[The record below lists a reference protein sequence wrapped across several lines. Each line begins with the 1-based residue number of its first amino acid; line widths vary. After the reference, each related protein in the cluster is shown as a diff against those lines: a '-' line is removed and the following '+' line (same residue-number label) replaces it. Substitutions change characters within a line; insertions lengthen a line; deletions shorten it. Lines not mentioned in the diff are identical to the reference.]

1 MEHPAYAELASLA
14 SAPEALE
21 NTAEYIASHLR
32 LFLRPRCKVL
42 ICFPAKQPGDLG
54 SVFAQA
60 VRMAG
65 AFPLLWGPDLRWKT
79 LLRQAFSERAEAIIG
94 PPLVILGLSKL
105 TKATGTPLYIR
116 NAVTAGYPCADWM
129 IDGIIKGLD
138 CGTWGCFGPGIGPV
152 VSGFSCGKSR
162 GVHIREDVYE
172 VSVDA
177 AEGHSGSISIRNR
190 KASEPVLQINE
201 YGRLENSPCAC
212 GRKSLRLMDIG
223 AADRLGPELDGL
235 HQQLHAWTSI
245 LDVKLQKGQYGLE
258 MELIVFPGQE
268 LPKLPTCAK
277 RIIRAWN
284 PEQDEPFGLIPE
296 WEKWANAEESH

>member
-1 MEHPAYAELASLA
+1 MDHPAYSKLAALA

-42 ICFPAKQPGDLG
+42 VCFPARDNHDLG

-60 VRMAG
+60 VRRAG
-65 AFPLLWGPDLRWKT
+65 AFPLIWGPDYRWKT

-105 TKATGTPLYIR
+105 VKATATPLYIR
-116 NAVTAGYPCADWM
+116 NVVTAGYPCADWM

-138 CGTWGCFGPGIGPV
+138 CGTWGCFGPGISPI

-162 GVHIREDVYE
+162 GVHIREEAYE
-172 VSVDA
+172 VTVNA
-177 AEGHSGSISIRNR
+177 KEGHSGNIYIRDKR
-190 KASEPVLQINE
+190 APEHVLPSSE
-201 YGRLENSPCAC
+201 YGRLEFTPCVC
-212 GRKSLRLMDIG
+212 GRSTARLMDIG

-235 HQQLHAWTSI
+235 QQQLHSWTSI
-245 LDVKLQKGQYGLE
+245 LDVRLEKGEPGLE
-258 MELIVFPGQE
+258 MELVVFPGQK

-284 PEQDEPFGLIPE
+284 PETDEPFGLVPA
-296 WEKWANAEESH
+296 WEKWGNAVESH